1 MKTSEM
7 LNQALENASQ
17 LEKIVKQ
24 IIREVDDYDLQRL
37 LKKVDAE
44 FMDVRHNLALA
55 RRLAEARSAIT
66 ARSRRTARA
75 TLKEER

>member
-7 LNQALENASQ
+7 LNQALHNAGQ

-44 FMDVRHNLALA
+44 FMDLRHNLALA
-55 RRLAEARSAIT
+55 RRLAEGLTRKPRKAKKTKKKSSLR
-66 ARSRRTARA
+66 
-75 TLKEER
+75 

>member
-1 MKTSEM
+1 MRTSEM

-44 FMDVRHNLALA
+44 FMDVRHNLTIA
-55 RRLAEARSAIT
+55 RRLAEGLTRKPRKAKKTKKKSSLR
-66 ARSRRTARA
+66 
-75 TLKEER
+75 

>member
-17 LEKIVKQ
+17 LEKLVKQ

-44 FMDVRHNLALA
+44 FMDVRHNLTIA
-55 RRLAEARSAIT
+55 RRLAEGLTRKPGKAKKTKRKT
-66 ARSRRTARA
+66 GLR
-75 TLKEER
+75 

>member
-7 LNQALENASQ
+7 LNQALGNASQ

-44 FMDVRHNLALA
+44 FMDVRHNLAIA
-55 RRLAEARSAIT
+55 KRLAEGLTRRSKKAKKT
-66 ARSRRTARA
+66 KRKTSLR
-75 TLKEER
+75 